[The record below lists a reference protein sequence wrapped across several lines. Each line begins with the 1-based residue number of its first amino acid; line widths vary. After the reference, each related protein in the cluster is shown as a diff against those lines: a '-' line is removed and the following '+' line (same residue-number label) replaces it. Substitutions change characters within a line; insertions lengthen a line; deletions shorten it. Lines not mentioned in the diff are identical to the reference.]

1 MQKDVYICFIDYE
14 KALEKV
20 QHVTLFEVLQ
30 ELDVSGK
37 DLGIIKNLYWHQKAS
52 VHIGQDMSD

>member
-30 ELDVSGK
+30 ELDVSCK